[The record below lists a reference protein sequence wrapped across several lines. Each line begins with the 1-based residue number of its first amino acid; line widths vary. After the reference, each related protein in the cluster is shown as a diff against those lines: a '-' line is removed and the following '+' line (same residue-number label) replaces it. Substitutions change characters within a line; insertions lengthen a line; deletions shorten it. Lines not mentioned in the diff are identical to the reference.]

1 MNFFRNKLSHS
12 MVFLAFILP
21 TQVVRAQQQTP
32 NNSSPIKQLT
42 EKKYLCVPYTT
53 EDNRSECFFPALDN
67 LNNGIFM
74 KCALQE
80 DAKVNCKIAKMKT
93 SYNMDSLRK
102 SCKSEVVT
110 KLEALKNDFLTEA
123 SLQIRA
129 RIALLEFR
137 AIRSATSWHS
147 YLLSL
152 QGFLWD
158 RGFSDYVLNEG
169 TMCFILSQDLS
180 LLNTMP
186 KPQLRKSTKVGD
198 SVILAL
204 GGLFFGGPL
213 ALAGL
218 GSAGLVM
225 ISDEPKQPEGALIT
239 QKEWEDR
246 ERIRQLKSIQRKF
259 NLLGNKLTDQDID
272 RILEQMDN

>member
-32 NNSSPIKQLT
+32 NNSSTIKQLT

-67 LNNGIFM
+67 LNNGVFM

-80 DAKVNCKIAKMKT
+80 DAKVNCKVAKIKT

-110 KLEALKNDFLTEA
+110 KLKALKNDFLTEA
-123 SLQIRA
+123 SWKMRA
-129 RIALLEFR
+129 RIALSELR

-180 LLNTMP
+180 LLYTMP

-198 SVILAL
+198 SFIL
-204 GGLFFGGPL
+204 GVVGLFFGGPL
-213 ALAGL
+213 VGLGGAGL
-218 GSAGLVM
+218 GM